1 MKLISW
7 NVNGIRA
14 AQKKGFL
21 DYLKKENPDILCV
34 QETKAEP
41 SQLDEA
47 LTNPDG
53 YHVIYHS
60 CSRKKGYS
68 GVATFS
74 KIKPLK
80 SSTGFGDEK
89 FDIEGRVTETDFGN
103 FILFNVYFPNGGM
116 GEERLKYKLEFY
128 EAFFNYCQ
136 KLRDQG
142 KKLVI
147 CGDYNT
153 AHKDID
159 LARPQDNRNT
169 SGFMYIERIWIDKL
183 IKDGYVDTFREF
195 NKDGGNYT
203 WWSMQTKARER
214 NVGWRIDY
222 FFVTPDLMPY
232 VKNMYHTPE
241 QLGSDHCPVI
251 LELDF

>member
-21 DYLKKENPDILCV
+21 DYLKKENPDVLCV

-41 SQLDEA
+41 SQLAEA
-47 LTNPDG
+47 LTNPEG

-74 KIKPLK
+74 KIKPIK
-80 SSTGFGDEK
+80 SSIGFGDEK
-89 FDIEGRVTETDFGN
+89 FDIEGRVTETDFGD

-116 GEERLKYKLEFY
+116 GEERLNYKLEFY

-136 KLRDQG
+136 KLREQG
-142 KKLVI
+142 EKLVI

-153 AHKDID
+153 AHQNID

-169 SGFMYIERIWIDKL
+169 SGFMDIERVWIDKI

-195 NKDGGNYT
+195 NKEGGNYT

-241 QLGSDHCPVI
+241 QQGSDHCPVI
-251 LELDF
+251 LELEF

>member
-74 KIKPLK
+74 KIKPQK

-169 SGFMYIERIWIDKL
+169 SGFMDIERVWIDKI

-195 NKDGGNYT
+195 NKEGGNYT

>member
-21 DYLKKENPDILCV
+21 DYLKKEDPDVLCV

-41 SQLDEA
+41 SQLDA
-47 LTNPDG
+47 SLTSPEG

-74 KIKPLK
+74 KVKPVK

-89 FDIEGRVTETDFGN
+89 FDIEGRVTETDLGH

-116 GEERLKYKLEFY
+116 SEERLKYKLEFY
-128 EAFFNYCQ
+128 EAFFSYCQ
-136 KLRDQG
+136 KLRDQS

-153 AHKDID
+153 AHHDID

-169 SGFMYIERIWIDKL
+169 SGFMDIERVWIDKL

-195 NKDGGNYT
+195 NKEGGNYT

-222 FFVTPDLMPY
+222 FFVTPDLMPH
-232 VKNMYHTPE
+232 VKNMYHTTE
-241 QLGSDHCPVI
+241 QQGSDHCPVI